1 MIPCPRAQGLTLC
14 DYVMREERTLKVS
27 LVGTFTGIRTDEFP
41 STPRPFCV
49 FAALTD
55 GLGEGT
61 LELTITHLASDEE
74 ILRLQRTINFPN
86 RFMDVQVLFRL
97 SEVSFPEEGIYL
109 FSLSVDEDTIAQ
121 RRVRVYSN
129 EGLS

>member
-27 LVGTFTGIRTDEFP
+27 LIGTFTGIRAGEFP
-41 STPRPFCV
+41 FSRPFCV
-49 FAALTD
+49 FASLTD
-55 GLGEGT
+55 GLGEGM
-61 LELTITHLASDEE
+61 LELTITRLASDEE
-74 ILRLQRTINFPN
+74 IVRLQRSIMFPN

-97 SEVSFPEEGIYL
+97 NEVSFPEEGTYL
-109 FSLSVDEDTIAQ
+109 FSLSVDDDTIAQ

-129 EGLS
+129 EELP